1 MVDSVKKAT
10 NTSIEA
16 AYIVWY
22 MIITILYIFVLTPRL
37 VGEMQSSK
45 DEEKKWEESTSHSC
59 CLEGWK
65 ENRKEWANKRHNF
78 TSLKWGGNWKFTH
91 VSQEAISPSSN
102 LPNLKG
108 FWWARG
114 VCLLLPPLLLPF
126 FPFNKWRDLFSLLVS
141 LETLSNP
148 PPIPPKTLLRSLPKK
163 KKNSVKVLIPPNI
176 HGIKVLMQGTTPPPQ
191 TQVGPIIYLRVS
203 CSCIIN
209 LAITKLAS

>member
-10 NTSIEA
+10 NTSIQA

-78 TSLKWGGNWKFTH
+78 TSFKVRRKLKIHTRFSRGHLSLLQSAQFERILVG
-91 VSQEAISPSSN
+91 QGRLPPAPSPSPSI
-102 LPNLKG
+102 
-108 FWWARG
+108 
-114 VCLLLPPLLLPF
+114 
-126 FPFNKWRDLFSLLVS
+126 FSF
-141 LETLSNP
+141 
-148 PPIPPKTLLRSLPKK
+148 
-163 KKNSVKVLIPPNI
+163 
-176 HGIKVLMQGTTPPPQ
+176 
-191 TQVGPIIYLRVS
+191 
-203 CSCIIN
+203 
-209 LAITKLAS
+209 